1 MLQSQAKI
9 KAIDEERLR
18 AKGGPEDDA
27 EAVRAM
33 EKRLEPT
40 IAHQD
45 AIIMAKFKAAIPDT
59 PAFLFAQME
68 EKVANRR

>member
-1 MLQSQAKI
+1 
-9 KAIDEERLR
+9 
-18 AKGGPEDDA
+18 
-27 EAVRAM
+27 M